1 MARGSKAINVK
12 IATVKVIKA
21 LEQKIVQLKADKA
34 NEKTETEKF
43 NKVLAKYNKDV
54 IKLALSNINK
64 AEDVSVNVRYN
75 GDVNLNLSLP
85 SGTINLPE
93 EPKREYEV
101 IVDWQF
107 KDMVEEIENAIRIL
121 KMTDDE
127 YVNTSTYNT
136 IAKYL

>member
-1 MARGSKAINVK
+1 MARGGKSIQVK
-12 IATVKVIKA
+12 IATAKVIKA
-21 LEQKIVQLKADKA
+21 LEQKLVQLKEDKA
-34 NEKTETEKF
+34 NEKSEADKF
-43 NKVLAKYNKDV
+43 NKILAKYNRDV
-54 IKLALSNINK
+54 IKLATSNINK
-64 AEDVSVNVRYN
+64 YEDVTVNVRYN
-75 GDVNLNLSLP
+75 GDVNLNY
-85 SGTINLPE
+85 TIPAGVLNLPE

-101 IVDWQF
+101 IPDWQF